1 MIIEK
6 IDRMKEKSEYLQRLL
21 EKVVILLYLLFVL
34 FLLIISLNSG
44 GGMLG

>member
-6 IDRMKEKSEYLQRLL
+6 IGRMKEKSEYLQKLL
-21 EKVVILLYLLFVL
+21 EKVVILLYLLFIL
-34 FLLIISLNSG
+34 FLLIMSLSMG